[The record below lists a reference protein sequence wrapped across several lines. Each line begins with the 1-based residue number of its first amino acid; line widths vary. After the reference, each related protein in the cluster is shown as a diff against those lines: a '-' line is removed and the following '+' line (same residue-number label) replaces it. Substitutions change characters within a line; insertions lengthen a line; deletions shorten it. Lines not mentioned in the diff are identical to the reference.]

1 MILSE
6 VAGIPWVA
14 PPSPRL
20 PEAERL
26 VKAVC
31 QSMIQ
36 KRPLF
41 KDGLQE
47 VENYRRSSD
56 ISAFRVACFCQHAGA
71 GVAQGGEAGRMEG
84 V

>member
-1 MILSE
+1 M
-6 VAGIPWVA
+6 A

-56 ISAFRVACFCQHAGA
+56 ISA
-71 GVAQGGEAGRMEG
+71 
-84 V
+84 